1 MNINNRWPF
10 LNNFETTAFMLS
22 LWAKNTYF
30 NVKTK
35 RERSPSLEWE
45 TLQKTLLKLFIE
57 HNSSLNISLFNSLKS
72 DNVFIKVWLQI
83 LRFHYHNHFGVLWT
97 WKHYFYFWYYFIEN
111 FTFQFDINL
120 KPKGKNIWM
129 EQIE

>member
-1 MNINNRWPF
+1 
-10 LNNFETTAFMLS
+10 MLS

-72 DNVFIKVWLQI
+72 DNVFIKVRLQI
-83 LRFHYHNHFGVLWT
+83 LRSHYHNHFGVL
-97 WKHYFYFWYYFIEN
+97 
-111 FTFQFDINL
+111 
-120 KPKGKNIWM
+120 
-129 EQIE
+129 